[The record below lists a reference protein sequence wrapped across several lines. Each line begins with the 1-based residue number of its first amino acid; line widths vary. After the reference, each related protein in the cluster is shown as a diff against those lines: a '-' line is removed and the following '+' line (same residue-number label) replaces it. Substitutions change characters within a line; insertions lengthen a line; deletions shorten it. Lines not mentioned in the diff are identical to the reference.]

1 MRIDLWYDPV
11 RLCTDVSLDGV
22 PVPKED
28 PYGFLYAVRQF
39 PLEGWV
45 KKSSRFQGLENVVED
60 YSRGEAVKIVFH
72 GSPVFFGCLPESRPG
87 LSVECEAWHPE
98 EQYPDFFRDLS
109 DAMEEILAP
118 LPVLTE
124 LTSTDFIESAQKTA
138 QPVALLPEPDPGIE
152 ENTCSMDEFLSSRTA
167 SHPVP
172 ALPQEN
178 RQPVPCPDLLAAW
191 QAASRLTEGDACW
204 LLELCSGEDVQRA
217 KKMPMVCCLL
227 WEGTLEQM
235 EQLTFSLNRGENAI
249 GSILSDPVQREALR
263 EVAAAAGKGFRVLSP
278 EQIQEIKGQM
288 WQEYGCFYKLY
299 RQMRKYLQLDL
310 ELNRVLRRSQTKG
323 GYELRRWEAARAEA
337 IARFRQTIEQGVRKE
352 EVSRV

>member
-1 MRIDLWYDPV
+1 MRIDLWYDPI
-11 RLCTDVSLDGV
+11 RLCTDVFLDRV

-28 PYGFLYAVRQF
+28 PYGFLYAVRQY

-45 KKSSRFQGLENVVED
+45 KKSSRFQGLENAVED
-60 YSRGEAVKIVFH
+60 YSRGEKVKIVFH

-87 LSVECEAWHPE
+87 LSVECEEWHPE
-98 EQYPDFFRDLS
+98 QQYPDFFRDLS

-152 ENTCSMDEFLSSRTA
+152 ENTCSMDEFLSSQA
-167 SHPVP
+167 VNHPAP
-172 ALPQEN
+172 ALREEN
-178 RQPVPCPDLLAAW
+178 KEPVPCPDLIAAW
-191 QAASRLTEGDACW
+191 QAVSDAEEECW
-204 LLELCSGEDVQRA
+204 LLELRSREDIQRA

-235 EQLTFSLNRGENAI
+235 EELTFSLNRGENAI
-249 GSILSDPVQREALR
+249 GCILTDSVQRESLQAA
-263 EVAAAAGKGFRVLSP
+263 AAAAGKDFRVLSP

-299 RQMRKYLQLDL
+299 RQMKKYLRLDL
-310 ELNRVLRRSQTKG
+310 ELNQVLQHSQTES
-323 GYELRRWEAARAEA
+323 GYELRRWEIERAEA
-337 IARFRQTIEQGVRKE
+337 IARFRQTMEQGIRKE
-352 EVSRV
+352 EVSCV

>member
-11 RLCTDVSLDGV
+11 RLCTDVFLDGV

-28 PYGFLYAVRQF
+28 PYGFLYAVRQY

-45 KKSSRFQGLENVVED
+45 KKSSRFQGLESAVED
-60 YSRGEAVKIVFH
+60 YSRGEKVKIVFH
-72 GSPVFFGCLPESRPG
+72 GNPVFFGCLPESRPG
-87 LSVECEAWHPE
+87 LSVECEEWHPE
-98 EQYPDFFRDLS
+98 QQYPDFFRDLS

-152 ENTCSMDEFLSSRTA
+152 ENTCSMDEFLSRRAATPPA
-167 SHPVP
+167 P
-172 ALPQEN
+172 ALWEEN
-178 RQPVPCPDLLAAW
+178 KEPVPCPDLIAAW
-191 QAASRLTEGDACW
+191 QAVGDAEEECW
-204 LLELCSGEDVQRA
+204 LLELRSREDIQQA

-235 EQLTFSLNRGENAI
+235 EELTFSLNRGENAI
-249 GSILSDPVQREALR
+249 GCILTDSAQRESLR
-263 EVAAAAGKGFRVLSP
+263 AAAAAAGKDFRVLSP
-278 EQIQEIKGQM
+278 EQIQETKGQM

-299 RQMRKYLQLDL
+299 RQMKKYLRLDL
-310 ELNRVLRRSQTKG
+310 ELNQALQDSQTESG
-323 GYELRRWEAARAEA
+323 HELRRWEIERAEA
-337 IARFRQTIEQGVRKE
+337 IARFRQTMEQGIRKE
-352 EVSRV
+352 EVSCV

>member
-11 RLCTDVSLDGV
+11 RLCTDVFLDGV

-28 PYGFLYAVRQF
+28 PYGFLYAVRQY

-45 KKSSRFQGLENVVED
+45 KKSSRFQGLESAVED
-60 YSRGEAVKIVFH
+60 YSRGEKVKIVFH

-87 LSVECEAWHPE
+87 LSVECEEWHPE
-98 EQYPDFFRDLS
+98 QQYPDFFRDLS

-138 QPVALLPEPDPGIE
+138 QPVALLPEPDSGIE
-152 ENTCSMDEFLSSRTA
+152 ENTCSMDEFLSRRA
-167 SHPVP
+167 VNHPAP
-172 ALPQEN
+172 ALREEN
-178 RQPVPCPDLLAAW
+178 KEPVPCPDLIAAW
-191 QAASRLTEGDACW
+191 QAVGDAEEECW
-204 LLELCSGEDVQRA
+204 LLELRSREDIQRA

-235 EQLTFSLNRGENAI
+235 EDLTFSLNRGENAI
-249 GSILSDPVQREALR
+249 GCILTDSVQRESLR
-263 EVAAAAGKGFRVLSP
+263 AAAAAAGKDFWVLSP
-278 EQIQEIKGQM
+278 DQIQETKEQL

-299 RQMRKYLQLDL
+299 RQMKKYLRLDL
-310 ELNRVLRRSQTKG
+310 ELNQALQHSQTES
-323 GYELRRWEAARAEA
+323 GYELRRWEIERAEA
-337 IARFRQTIEQGVRKE
+337 IARFRQTMEQGIRKE
-352 EVSRV
+352 EVSCV